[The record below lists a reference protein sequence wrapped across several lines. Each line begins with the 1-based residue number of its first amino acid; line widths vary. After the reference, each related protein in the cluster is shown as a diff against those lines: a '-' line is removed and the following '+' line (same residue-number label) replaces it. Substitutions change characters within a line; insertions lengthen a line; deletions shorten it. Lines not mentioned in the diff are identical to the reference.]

1 MTDEFYIQRCI
12 DLALKGIGTVAPN
25 PMVGVV
31 IVHNDVIIGEGFHEE
46 YGQAHAE
53 VNAIN
58 AVKDQSKLKDST
70 IFVSLEPCAHF
81 GKTPPCSDLIVQ
93 KLFKRVVIGCVDP
106 NSKVAGKGIEKLKNA
121 GINVSVGILENECRE
136 LNKRFFT
143 FHEKERPYVILK
155 WAQTKDGF
163 MDKNRNDND
172 SGVNWITQTETKKL
186 VHQWRSE
193 EASILVGKMT
203 ALNDNPSLTVR
214 EVEGNNPIR
223 IVLDS
228 NLEVPSTSA
237 VFSNDSPTIVFNT
250 LKRDVADSVEWIVVD
265 KITPS
270 TILSELYRKN
280 ILSVFIEGGKQVLES
295 FITEG
300 CWDEARILIGTSEWK
315 EGVEAPIV
323 SSDHTQEY
331 FYGKDLVRTI
341 YNW

>member
-12 DLALKGIGTVAPN
+12 DLALKGLGTVAPN
-25 PMVGVV
+25 PMVGAV
-31 IVHNDVIIGEGFHEE
+31 IVHNDIIIGEGYHEF

-58 AVKDQSKLKDST
+58 AVKDKSLLSEST

-93 KLFKRVVIGCVDP
+93 HHFKQVVIGCIDP
-106 NSKVAGKGIEKLKNA
+106 NSKVAGKGIEKLRNA
-121 GINVSVGILENECRE
+121 GINVTVGVLENECRE

-163 MDKNRNDND
+163 IDKNRKATDR
-172 SGVNWITQTETKKL
+172 GINWITQPETKKL

-193 EASILVGKMT
+193 EASILVGKNT
-203 ALNDNPSLTVR
+203 VLTDNPSLTVR

-223 IVLDS
+223 ILLDS
-228 NLEVPSTSA
+228 NLEVPMTSS
-237 VFSNDSPTIVFNT
+237 VFSKEAPTIVFNS
-250 LKRDVADSVEWIVVD
+250 LKTDVVDLVEWIILD

-270 TILSELYRKN
+270 AVLNELYRRN
-280 ILSVFIEGGKQVLES
+280 ILSVFIEGGKQVIES
-295 FITEG
+295 FIIENQ
-300 CWDEARILIGTSEWK
+300 WDEARVLIGTSEWK
-315 EGVEAPIV
+315 EGVEAPIL
-323 SSDHTQEY
+323 DKNPTKEY
-331 FYGKDLVRTI
+331 FYGKDVVHTF
-341 YNW
+341 YNR

>member
-25 PMVGVV
+25 PMVGAV
-31 IVHNDVIIGEGFHEE
+31 IVHNGIIIGEGFHEA

-58 AVKDQSKLKDST
+58 VVKDQSKLKDST

-81 GKTPPCSDLIVQ
+81 GETPPCSDLIVQ
-93 KLFKRVVIGCVDP
+93 KRFKHVVIGCVDP

-121 GINVSVGILENECRE
+121 GIKVSVGILENECRE

-163 MDKNRNDND
+163 IDKNRSDND
-172 SGVNWITQTETKKL
+172 SGVNWITQAETKKL

-193 EASILVGKMT
+193 EAAILVGKKT
-203 ALNDNPSLTVR
+203 ALIDNPSLTVR

-228 NLEVPSTSA
+228 NLEVPSTNA
-237 VFSNDSPTIVFNT
+237 IFSSDSPTIVFNT
-250 LKRDVADSVEWIVVD
+250 LKRDVTDSVEWIVVD

-270 TILSELYRKN
+270 AVLSELYRKN

-323 SSDHTQEY
+323 LSDDTQEY
-331 FYGKDLVRTI
+331 FYGKDMVRTI
-341 YNW
+341 YNR